1 MEKEKLSLIPKSEK
15 YIQYIIELIIKLPR
29 TEKFSIG
36 NEYKNSL
43 YIMLENI
50 MYLNKNIKVNY
61 KNTKTNGE
69 NKNNNLIKNIV
80 QQEIFET
87 MKILNKIDCMLN
99 CQRIYLRIMYKNKW
113 IDENK
118 LDVAMD
124 QIYEIGQ
131 ILGGLIKYYAKN
143 Y

>member
-1 MEKEKLSLIPKSEK
+1 MEKEKLKLIPKSER

-36 NEYKNSL
+36 NEYKSSL
-43 YIMLENI
+43 YNMLENI
-50 MYLNKNIKVNY
+50 MYLNKTIRIKNS
-61 KNTKTNGE
+61 NETTRND
-69 NKNNNLIKNIV
+69 KNNFMKKVIE
-80 QQEIFET
+80 QEKYEKI
-87 MKILNKIDCMLN
+87 KILNKIDCMLN

-113 IDENK
+113 IDEHK
-118 LDVAMD
+118 LDVAMS

>member
-80 QQEIFET
+80 QQERFET

-99 CQRIYLRIMYKNKW
+99 C
-113 IDENK
+113 
-118 LDVAMD
+118 
-124 QIYEIGQ
+124 
-131 ILGGLIKYYAKN
+131 
-143 Y
+143 